1 MTSRWYQRPSSLPI
15 AVAVM
20 ALMIIVVGGSI
31 RIMDA
36 GESCPDWPTCFGTW
50 GFDVSVEEQ
59 EAWWE
64 ENPSEIDSRGEDH
77 RYTTF
82 EIFIEWV
89 HRLLASIMA
98 IPVLANFLIIR
109 KKREFYGEDL
119 VKVSFLTGILLII
132 QGAAGAI
139 TVMYDNVDWSVAAH
153 LVLALIFVSV
163 LLWQFFKMRKLEG
176 ANWPM
181 FYSPSAFKKSELKRF
196 NVLTTAILILMV
208 LGAWVA
214 STAGGD
220 YNQGCSVGFPDGWPK
235 CQGEWLPGF
244 EGPGIIIQ
252 MIHRFGA
259 GIVGIA
265 LILGSMRIRES
276 TQEHSAHGGF
286 SKCFDLATGFWLLN
300 VFVGGLYI
308 VFAKMGDFPEGLSLV
323 HLVVG
328 VASFLS
334 AMIGVMLLNLSEEAS
349 EDE

>member
-132 QGAAGAI
+132 QGAAGAGL
-139 TVMYDNVDWSVAAH
+139 TDND
-153 LVLALIFVSV
+153 
-163 LLWQFFKMRKLEG
+163 
-176 ANWPM
+176 
-181 FYSPSAFKKSELKRF
+181 
-196 NVLTTAILILMV
+196 
-208 LGAWVA
+208 
-214 STAGGD
+214 
-220 YNQGCSVGFPDGWPK
+220 
-235 CQGEWLPGF
+235 
-244 EGPGIIIQ
+244 
-252 MIHRFGA
+252 
-259 GIVGIA
+259 
-265 LILGSMRIRES
+265 
-276 TQEHSAHGGF
+276 
-286 SKCFDLATGFWLLN
+286 
-300 VFVGGLYI
+300 
-308 VFAKMGDFPEGLSLV
+308 
-323 HLVVG
+323 
-328 VASFLS
+328 
-334 AMIGVMLLNLSEEAS
+334 
-349 EDE
+349 